1 MKMSLPASP
10 AATKCDRSGPLR
22 LSCVVPAYNEGAHL
36 AGFLRDLAA
45 TLAAITPQ
53 FEIIVVNDGSADDT
67 EQQVNAV
74 AEECGVRYLG
84 LSRNFGKEAALTAGI
99 DCAAGDA
106 VILLDADYQHPL
118 ALLPEMVALWRAG
131 YDMVYGVIADRRHE
145 SRLKRWGVRLFYRV
159 LESDTAVSIPRNAGD
174 FRLLDRR
181 VVTALRQLPER
192 NRFMKGLYAWVGFK
206 SVALPFLPCDRAS
219 GHSRYTFRSLQ
230 ELALSGLTAFTTLPL
245 RVWSAIGASISLLAL
260 IYAVWVAVSTL
271 LFGNPTPGW
280 TTLTVGLMFFSGVQL
295 FSIGI
300 LGEYLGRVYE
310 EVKRRPMY
318 LVADDCDHGRLDPA
332 QRLAA
337 ASVAQTAAV
346 AAASATASSAS
357 ATAYAPASAPAPAQ
371 DPRR

>member
-1 MKMSLPASP
+1 MKMSLPAP
-10 AATKCDRSGPLR
+10 LAAATRDRSGPMR

-36 AGFLRDLAA
+36 ADFLRELAA
-45 TLAAITPQ
+45 TLAAITPH

-67 EQQVNAV
+67 EQQVATV
-74 AEECGVRYLG
+74 AQACAVRYLG

-99 DCAAGDA
+99 DHANGDA

-118 ALLPEMVALWRAG
+118 ALLPEMVSLWRAG

-145 SRLKRWGVRLFYRV
+145 SRLKRWGVRMFYRA
-159 LESDTAVSIPRNAGD
+159 LESDSAVTIPRNAGD
-174 FRLLDRR
+174 FRLLDQR
-181 VVTALRQLPER
+181 VVNALRQLPER

-219 GHSRYTFRSLQ
+219 GDSHYTFRSLH

-245 RVWSAIGASISLLAL
+245 RVWSAVGAVISLLA
-260 IYAVWVAVSTL
+260 IVYAACVAVSTL

-280 TTLTVGLMFFSGVQL
+280 STLVVGLMFFSGVQL

-318 LVADDCDHGRLDPA
+318 LVADERDHGRLGPDPD
-332 QRLAA
+332 QR
-337 ASVAQTAAV
+337 T
-346 AAASATASSAS
+346 
-357 ATAYAPASAPAPAQ
+357 
-371 DPRR
+371 